1 MLQQL
6 LGDGQIDERRMNVP
20 VTEVGGKIG
29 QAALRINSLTVPSGY
44 AVNNESVPQVV
55 NARPTPTGP
64 SVQPGS
70 TNDMAE

>member
-29 QAALRINSLTVPSGY
+29 QAVLRINSLTVPSGQ
-44 AVNNESVPQVV
+44 AVNNESVTIMPIS
-55 NARPTPTGP
+55 A
-64 SVQPGS
+64 
-70 TNDMAE
+70 